1 MSSIGLQRRHRR
13 KFLSLTASAAGAT
26 ILSRIRPLHALTE
39 TTEMMAV
46 RLADA
51 APIAHIP
58 SDFIGL
64 GYEMS
69 SAAKLG
75 LLSVSNDRYVRLV
88 RHLSGNGVFRIG
100 GIVADHSRYTR
111 EGTVSTEPTNT
122 VVTRASLEQFAAF
135 LRKTGWSAIW
145 SVDFA
150 TGTLE
155 NAVAEAKDVARILGP
170 HLLALEIGN
179 EVENYGRGNP
189 PSRTPPY
196 TYQEYREEY
205 RRWHAGI
212 SGAVPGVRFAA
223 PDTAASV
230 EWVQRMAAD
239 AKKDVQLLTT
249 HYYRGAQAKGTM
261 EQLATPDP
269 ELSGKLEKL
278 RQAARESGIPY
289 RICETNSFFGGGRPG
304 LSDTLLGALWL
315 LDYMMLLARY
325 GCAGVN
331 VETGVNQLGFVS
343 SYSPIQ
349 DDGKGRNYAGVPYY
363 GMLACAMA
371 LRDAPEVLP
380 LDVDAQGRN
389 VTVYALGHLRTLRS
403 LTIVNRDSGVA
414 VVGLPKIQLT
424 PARAYRLAGPSALSQ
439 SGVTF
444 AGTAVDGSGSWIPK
458 QPEALRESKVAVPT
472 MSAVVL
478 RFA

>member
-1 MSSIGLQRRHRR
+1 MSSIRLQSQHRR
-13 KFLSLTASAAGAT
+13 KFLSLTASAAGAA
-26 ILSRIRPLHALTE
+26 ILSRIPPLHAWTE
-39 TTEMMAV
+39 TTEVIAV

-51 APIAHIP
+51 DPNAHVP

-88 RHLSGNGVFRIG
+88 RQLSDHGVLRIG
-100 GIVADHSRYTR
+100 GIVADHSRYER
-111 EGTVSTEPTNT
+111 EGTISTEPTDT

-145 SVDFA
+145 SVNFA
-150 TGTLE
+150 TGTPR

-196 TYQEYREEY
+196 TYPEYREDY
-205 RRWHAGI
+205 GKWHAAL
-212 SGAVPGVRFAA
+212 SAAVPGLRFAA

-239 AKKDVQLLTT
+239 ANKDVQLLTT

-278 RQAARESGIPY
+278 RQAAGESSIPY

-315 LDYMMLLARY
+315 LDYMLLLARY

-331 VETGVNQLGFVS
+331 IETGVNQLGFVS
-343 SYSPIQ
+343 SYSPVQ
-349 DDGKGRNYAGVPYY
+349 DDGMGRNYAGLPYY
-363 GMLACAMA
+363 GMLACATA

-380 LDVDAQGRN
+380 LDVDTGGRN

-403 LTIVNRDSGVA
+403 LTIVNRDSRAA
-414 VVGLPKIQLT
+414 VVGLPKLT
-424 PARAYRLAGPSALSQ
+424 PAQAYRLAGRSALSQ

-444 AGTAVDGSGSWIPK
+444 AGAAVDDSGRWEPQ
-458 QPEALRESKVAVPT
+458 QPETPRESKVTVPA

>member
-1 MSSIGLQRRHRR
+1 MSSIRLQSQHRR
-13 KFLSLTASAAGAT
+13 KFLSLTASAAGAA
-26 ILSRIRPLHALTE
+26 ILSRIPPLHAWTE
-39 TTEMMAV
+39 TTEVIAV

-51 APIAHIP
+51 DPIAHVP

-88 RHLSGNGVFRIG
+88 RQLSDHGVFRIG
-100 GIVADHSRYTR
+100 GIVADHSRYER
-111 EGTVSTEPTNT
+111 EGTISTEPTDT

-145 SVDFA
+145 SVNFA
-150 TGTLE
+150 TGTPR

-196 TYQEYREEY
+196 TYPEYREDY
-205 RRWHAGI
+205 GKWHAAL
-212 SGAVPGVRFAA
+212 SAALPGLRFAA

-239 AKKDVQLLTT
+239 ANKDVQLLTT

-278 RQAARESGIPY
+278 RQAAGESSIPY

-315 LDYMMLLARY
+315 LDYMLLLARY

-331 VETGVNQLGFVS
+331 IETGVNQLGFVS
-343 SYSPIQ
+343 SYSPVQ
-349 DDGKGRNYAGVPYY
+349 DDGMGGNYAGLPYY
-363 GMLACAMA
+363 GMLACATA

-380 LDVDAQGRN
+380 LDVDTGGRN

-403 LTIVNRDSGVA
+403 LTIVNRDSRAA
-414 VVGLPKIQLT
+414 VVGLPKLT
-424 PARAYRLAGPSALSQ
+424 PAQAYRLAGPSALSQ

-444 AGTAVDGSGSWIPK
+444 AGAAVDDSGRWKPQ
-458 QPEALRESKVAVPT
+458 QPETPRESKVTVPA

>member
-1 MSSIGLQRRHRR
+1 MTSIGLQSRHRR
-13 KFLSLTASAAGAT
+13 QFIRLTASAAGAA
-26 ILSRIRPLHALTE
+26 ILSGIRPLDALTE
-39 TTEMMAV
+39 TSEVIAV

-51 APIAHIP
+51 DAVAHVP

-88 RHLSGNGVFRIG
+88 NQLSRDGVLRMG
-100 GIVADHSRYTR
+100 GIVADHSRYET
-111 EGTVSTEPTNT
+111 EGTIRTEPTNT
-122 VVTRASLEQFAAF
+122 VVTRASLEQFSAF

-145 SVDFA
+145 SVNFA

-179 EVENYGRGNP
+179 EVENYGRGHP

-196 TYQEYREEY
+196 TYQEYREDY
-205 RRWHAGI
+205 RKWHAALAA
-212 SGAVPGVRFAA
+212 AVPGLRFAG
-223 PDTAASV
+223 PDTASSV

-239 AKKDVQLLTT
+239 ASGEVQLLTT
-249 HYYRGAQAKGTM
+249 HYYRGAQAKGTA

-269 ELSGKLEKL
+269 ELREKLEKL
-278 RQAARESGIPY
+278 RKAARASGIPY

-304 LSDTLLGALWL
+304 LSDTLLGALWV
-315 LDYMMLLARY
+315 LDFMLLLARY

-331 VETGVNQLGFVS
+331 IETGVNQLGFVS

-349 DDGKGRNYAGVPYY
+349 DDGKGRNYAGAPYY

-380 LDVDAQGRN
+380 LEVDAGGRN
-389 VTVYALGHLRTLRS
+389 VTVHALGHSRRLRS
-403 LTIVNRDSGVA
+403 LTIVNRDSRAA
-414 VVGLPKIQLT
+414 VVGLPKMT
-424 PARAYRLAGPSALSQ
+424 PAQAFRLAGPSALSQ

-444 AGTAVDGSGSWIPK
+444 AGATVDDDGRWEPQ
-458 QPEALRESKVAVPT
+458 QPETVRESEITVPA